1 MASLKVIF
9 FENMFYNEIHKFK
22 KKNPIKESYQMGT
35 SINRVPG
42 RHVRGHSSPIPLE
55 ITRYIIMIIQQISVN

>member
-22 KKNPIKESYQMGT
+22 KRIPSKKVTRWEHQ
-35 SINRVPG
+35 SIGSQEDMSVDIQVPF
-42 RHVRGHSSPIPLE
+42 LWK
-55 ITRYIIMIIQQISVN
+55 